1 MHARVQCSCQLHI
14 MFHRPNIFEHN
25 TDCVILFFFWCFVC
39 YNNSLLSLVPSLA
52 SQGVACETS
61 LVSTIDNREEYFSL
75 LSTVMSPLTPDPPRH
90 AEGLG
95 TRLLTRMNLT
105 CQSMKT
111 RLVTRTNSRSTF
123 TVGIYTFR
131 SHHVP
136 DPRAQCVHYKL

>member
-52 SQGVACETS
+52 SQGVPCETS

-75 LSTVMSPLTPDPPRH
+75 SLAGQTLTPRKRVWP
-90 AEGLG
+90 A
-95 TRLLTRMNLT
+95 RLLFSIIYVSTD
-105 CQSMKT
+105 
-111 RLVTRTNSRSTF
+111 SRPSA
-123 TVGIYTFR
+123 
-131 SHHVP
+131 
-136 DPRAQCVHYKL
+136 PRGGSGDETTHSDEPHLPEHED